1 MIKKYLIEKKGW
13 ILFILLLQ
21 LFQLFMASIDET
33 ISLYSMV
40 YICFISMLLFLLFA
54 AFQYQKET
62 TFYKGLS
69 TREDDLDLT
78 SLPKA
83 NTPYEKII
91 AESFT
96 KQTTILMKERNQNLQ
111 QLELEKD
118 ELLSWIHEVKTPLT
132 ALRLLID
139 SIDNPEMKTSLTFE
153 WLRIHHLLDQQLHQ
167 KRFPFIQNDLYIEN
181 IDLENILFDEIKTLQ
196 SWCIQKGIGFDVEL
210 QNTTVLTD
218 GKWLSFIIR
227 QLLSNA
233 VKYSNNSDIVI
244 MSYDNHGYTCLNI
257 TDNGIGI
264 ALQDLPRIFEKGF
277 TSTAKHQN
285 NHATGMGLYLSKKVA
300 DALKITIEVEST
312 VNVGTTITLT
322 FPKKN
327 AFDQLIRGI

>member
-1 MIKKYLIEKKGW
+1 MIKKYLSEKRSW
-13 ILFILLLQ
+13 IIFIFFLQ
-21 LFQLFMASIDET
+21 LFQLFMASIDAT
-33 ISLYSMV
+33 ISFYSMV

-54 AFQYQKET
+54 IFQYQKET

-69 TREDDLDLT
+69 TREDDLDHT
-78 SLPKA
+78 TLPKA
-83 NTPYEKII
+83 KTPYEKII
-91 AESFT
+91 VESFS
-96 KQTTILMKERNQNLQ
+96 KQTTTLKKERNQNLQ

-139 SIDNPEMKTSLTFE
+139 SIDNHEMKAALTFE

-167 KRFPFIQNDLYIEN
+167 KRFSFIQNDLYIEN
-181 IDLENILFDEIKTLQ
+181 INLENIVFDEIKTLQ
-196 SWCIQKGIGFDVEL
+196 SWCIQKGIGFDVDL
-210 QNTTVLTD
+210 QENTVLTD

-233 VKYSNNSDIVI
+233 VKYSNNSDIII

-264 ALQDLPRIFEKGF
+264 TLQDLPRIFEKGF
-277 TSTAKHQN
+277 TSTSKHQN
-285 NHATGMGLYLSKKVA
+285 THATGMGLYLSKKIA
-300 DALKITIEVEST
+300 DALKITIKVEST
-312 VNVGTTITLT
+312 INIGTTITLT
-322 FPKKN
+322 FPKNN
-327 AFDQLIRGI
+327 AFDQLLH